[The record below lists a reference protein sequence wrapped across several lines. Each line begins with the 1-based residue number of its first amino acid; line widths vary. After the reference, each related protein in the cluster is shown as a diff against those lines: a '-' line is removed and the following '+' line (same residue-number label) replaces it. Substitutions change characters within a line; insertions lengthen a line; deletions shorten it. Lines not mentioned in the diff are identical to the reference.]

1 LANGNGLELI
11 LTTLPAIKNSK
22 VGPMVEVGIKQLLF
36 NNTIQSKNMKK
47 IFLISITMIVTGAF
61 LSSCKKDTTHITTED
76 QAVQQLL
83 QSESFADFSKT
94 FVPDV
99 ADLLQ
104 YHRSLRIQKQSDD
117 FKKQVS
123 LANNDELKLANTYR
137 AFSLN
142 FENAVLLRNRIDND
156 LLRLFNQNKFLSNF
170 NETQTQSIILNAL
183 DIVRT
188 STDPKW
194 QPVKEAVNNRMT
206 RTSPRIFSVSTET
219 DPIDIGLIDMDP
231 GDMYPADMG
240 PQNFKISWDEVWTCL
255 KEAVGFG
262 TAGILGIAGLK
273 KLASEGFQEIIITTT
288 KFLAKHAGWFGLAIA
303 VIDFS
308 SCMYRES
315 ND

>member
-1 LANGNGLELI
+1 
-11 LTTLPAIKNSK
+11 
-22 VGPMVEVGIKQLLF
+22 
-36 NNTIQSKNMKK
+36 
-47 IFLISITMIVTGAF
+47 MIVTGTIF
-61 LSSCKKDTTHITTED
+61 YSCKKDSTHITTED

-83 QSESFADFSKT
+83 QSESFVDFSKT

-99 ADLLQ
+99 AGLLQ
-104 YHRSLRIQKQSDD
+104 YHRSIKIQKQSDD

-123 LANNDELKLANTYR
+123 LANNDELRLANTYR

-170 NETQTQSIILNAL
+170 NEVQTQNIILNAL

-194 QPVKEAVNNRMT
+194 QLVKEAVNNRMA
-206 RTSPRIFSVSTET
+206 RTSPRLFSIPEEI
-219 DPIDIGLIDMDP
+219 DPIDIGPIDIDPGEIYP
-231 GDMYPADMG
+231 GDMG
-240 PQNFKISWDEVWTCL
+240 PVDLRITWDEIWTCT

-262 TAGILGIAGLK
+262 AAGILGIAGLK

-288 KFLAKHAGWFGLAIA
+288 KFLAKNAGWFGLAIA

-308 SCMYRES
+308 ACMYRES